1 MKTMYLILI
10 FLSFALITGIILSFK
25 IKINKDKI
33 KINEENEGEKYTF
46 KDFIL
51 YMLIA
56 AAIPGGF
63 VGFVG
68 TSFIKFAIEKPV
80 TVIEDKQYELVSLV
94 DKNSE
99 DSKSVFL
106 VLGSYQSY
114 SETKLIAR
122 FSYKDEYGIT
132 RFKDNVEISISNI
145 GIVENGDNIAIEK
158 VKKKIIEPRYPIFES
173 LIDEDKIKKESVE
186 WIFYLPKGSISN
198 EVKIDLE

>member
-1 MKTMYLILI
+1 MKTMYLIKI
-10 FLSFALITGIILSFK
+10 FLSFALIIGIILSFK
-25 IKINKDKI
+25 IKIN
-33 KINEENEGEKYTF
+33 EENEGKKYTF

-56 AAIPGGF
+56 AVFPGGLI
-63 VGFVG
+63 GIVG

-132 RFKDNVEISISNI
+132 RFKDNVEISNI

-173 LIDEDKIKKESVE
+173 LIDEDKIKKESTGE
-186 WIFYLPKGSISN
+186 WIFYVPKGSISN

>member
-25 IKINKDKI
+25 IKINK
-33 KINEENEGEKYTF
+33 ENKGEKYTF

-63 VGFVG
+63 VGFAG

-99 DSKSVFL
+99 NSKSVFL

-132 RFKDNVEISISNI
+132 KFKDNVEISNI

-186 WIFYLPKGSISN
+186 WIFYVPKGSISN

>member
-68 TSFIKFAIEKPV
+68 TSFIKLAIEKPV